1 MQVLRCSIWKL
12 SICNPQ
18 IFIHACVT
26 MSRMAFPK
34 TIVVED
40 EAVRQ
45 AIDIDCYF
53 FFVLLQVL
61 LLIVPCFVYLLTLL
75 SFH

>member
-1 MQVLRCSIWKL
+1 
-12 SICNPQ
+12 
-18 IFIHACVT
+18 

-34 TIVVED
+34 TIVVKD

-45 AIDIDCYF
+45 AIDIDCCL
-53 FFVLLQVL
+53 FFVVLQVL